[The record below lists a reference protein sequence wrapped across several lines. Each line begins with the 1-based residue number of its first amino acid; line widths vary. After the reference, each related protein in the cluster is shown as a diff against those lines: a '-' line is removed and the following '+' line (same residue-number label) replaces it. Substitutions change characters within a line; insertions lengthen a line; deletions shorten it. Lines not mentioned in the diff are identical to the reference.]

1 MKIAIRILLP
11 LAAIVLL
18 TMVVS
23 IGSGDV
29 FIHPRDTWKTL
40 LGRGNPDHELLIW
53 MLRMPRLV
61 VALLAGAS
69 LAVSGAILQAV
80 IRNPLASPDVVGITA
95 GASAASVLFIAA
107 APAAL
112 SIHWLPLAAM
122 AGAAAAAALVYL
134 LAWKKGVS
142 SNRLVL
148 VGIGI
153 ASFMSA
159 CTTFLIIQSP
169 MHTAS
174 QAYIWLTGTVYGSS
188 WMNVWTLLPWTVVF
202 LAIALLSVR
211 HINIMQL
218 GDEAATG
225 AGNRVQRTR
234 LLLVLLCVALAGS
247 AVSMCGA
254 VGFVGLI
261 APHMARRL
269 AGPSLGKLIPAAGL
283 IGAIMVSLADLVA
296 RTAFLPLDIPVG
308 VLTSGIGAPFF
319 IYLLYRTRNYR

>member
-1 MKIAIRILLP
+1 MKNTIRMML
-11 LAAIVLL
+11 LL
-18 TMVVS
+18 TGLAVLTTVVS

-29 FIHPRDTWKTL
+29 FIHPRDTLMTL
-40 LGRGNPDHELLIW
+40 IGLGQPDHEMLIW
-53 MLRMPRLV
+53 MLRMPRLMI
-61 VALLAGAS
+61 AILAGAS

-80 IRNPLASPDVVGITA
+80 IRNPLAAPDVVGITG
-95 GASAASVLFIAA
+95 GASAASVLFIVL

-112 SIHWLPLAAM
+112 SIHWLPLASM
-122 AGAAAAAALVYL
+122 FGAIVAAALVYV
-134 LAWKKGVS
+134 LAWKKGAS

-174 QAYIWLTGTVYGSS
+174 QAYIWLTGTVYGSN
-188 WMNVWTLLPWTVVF
+188 WANVWTLLPWTGAF
-202 LAIALLSVR
+202 LVLAMLSVR
-211 HINIMQL
+211 HVNILQL
-218 GDEAATG
+218 GDEAAAG
-225 AGNRVQRTR
+225 AGSRVQRSR
-234 LLLVLLCVALAGS
+234 LLLILLCVALAGS

-254 VGFVGLI
+254 IGFVGLI

-269 AGPSLGKLIPAAGL
+269 AGPMLGRVIPTAAF
-283 IGAIMVSLADLVA
+283 IGAIMVSAADLVA

-319 IYLLYRTRNYR
+319 LYLLFRTHNQR